1 MNELS
6 QKIFDE
12 YQVRKTKKQ
21 KTRFIE
27 MMQQEI
33 PGLKVEK
40 GGLFGSR
47 NLIVGD
53 SDTAKI
59 LITAHYDT
67 CAKLPF
73 PNFIMPKNPLLS
85 VLYGVGLGALI
96 GACFGVAAGLSFGLT
111 EVFGGNALVAEILPR
126 LVFIALFLLLFC
138 GKPNPSTANDNT
150 SGVILLTELARNL
163 PADTA
168 LIFFDNEESG
178 LLGSAFYKR
187 KHKNAVRNQLVINA
201 DCIGDGENILFVL
214 NKKARKAHG
223 AAFERTFADENGK
236 TVHFVNAEKAYYPS
250 DQKHFPVA
258 VAVCALKRGR
268 LGLYMNR
275 IHTKRDTVLDE
286 SNVEFIKNGILNLLS
301 DLN

>member
-53 SDTAKI
+53 PDTART

-67 CAKLPF
+67 CSKLPF

-96 GACFGVAAGLSFGLT
+96 GACFGVAAGISLGLA
-111 EVFGGNALVAEILPR
+111 EVFSGNELVAEILPG
-126 LVFIALFLLLFC
+126 LVYIALFLLIFC
-138 GKPNPSTANDNT
+138 GKPNPNTANDNT

-168 LIFFDNEESG
+168 LVFFDNEENG
-178 LLGSAFYKR
+178 LFGSAFYKKKYR
-187 KHKNAVRNQLVINA
+187 KVVKNQLVINA

-214 NKKARKAHG
+214 NKKAREAHG
-223 AAFERTFADENGK
+223 AAFERTFTDENGK
-236 TVHFVNAEKAYYPS
+236 IVHFVNSEKAYYPS

-258 VAVCALKRGR
+258 VAVAALKRGR
-268 LGLYMNR
+268 LGLYMDR

-286 SNVEFIKNGILNLLS
+286 TNVEFIKNGILNLLS

>member
-1 MNELS
+1 MNALS

-53 SDTAKI
+53 PDTART

-67 CAKLPF
+67 CSKLPF

-96 GACFGVAAGLSFGLT
+96 GACFRVAAGISLGLA
-111 EVFGGNALVAEILPR
+111 EVFSGNELV
-126 LVFIALFLLLFC
+126 VFGAFLKFEHCTQLFVFFFKVGIVECFFLCTYELLF
-138 GKPNPSTANDNT
+138 
-150 SGVILLTELARNL
+150 
-163 PADTA
+163 
-168 LIFFDNEESG
+168 
-178 LLGSAFYKR
+178 
-187 KHKNAVRNQLVINA
+187 
-201 DCIGDGENILFVL
+201 
-214 NKKARKAHG
+214 
-223 AAFERTFADENGK
+223 
-236 TVHFVNAEKAYYPS
+236 
-250 DQKHFPVA
+250 
-258 VAVCALKRGR
+258 
-268 LGLYMNR
+268 
-275 IHTKRDTVLDE
+275 
-286 SNVEFIKNGILNLLS
+286 
-301 DLN
+301 